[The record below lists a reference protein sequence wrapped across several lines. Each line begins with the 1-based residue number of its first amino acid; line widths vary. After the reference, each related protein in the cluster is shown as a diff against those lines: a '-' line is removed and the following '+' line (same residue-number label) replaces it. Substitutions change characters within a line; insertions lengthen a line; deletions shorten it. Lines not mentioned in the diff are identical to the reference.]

1 MMDKLAMY
9 GLIAVALG
17 GLGWLFNHQ
26 IAARVHAET
35 RATQA
40 ELVAT
45 IAERERDRMAQSV
58 QDERTR
64 ANNLAADLEAARV
77 QESDEIA
84 VLADRE
90 RLATLTSAKPGLLEI
105 KAQKATTRVWQMIED
120 ESNARAD

>member
-1 MMDKLAMY
+1 VLDKLALY
-9 GLIAVALG
+9 ALVLAALG

-45 IAERERDRMAQSV
+45 IAERERDRMADGLAMEANRAAV
-58 QDERTR
+58 LQDE
-64 ANNLAADLEAARV
+64 LEQARLV
-77 QESDEIA
+77 EAEATA

-90 RLATLTSAKPGLLEI
+90 RFDTLTGAKPGLLEI
-105 KAQKATTRVWQMIED
+105 KAQKATTRVWETIEA
-120 ESNARAD
+120 EANARPD

>member
-1 MMDKLAMY
+1 MY
-9 GLIAVALG
+9 GLIAVAMG

-58 QDERTR
+58 EDERER
-64 ANNLAADLEAARV
+64 ADDLADELDAARV
-77 QESDEIA
+77 QEQASIA
-84 VLADRE
+84 VLADRQRFE
-90 RLATLTSAKPGLLEI
+90 TLTGAKPGLLEI
-105 KAQKATTRVWQMIED
+105 KAQKATTRVWQTIED
-120 ESNARAD
+120 ESNARPD

>member
-9 GLIAVALG
+9 GLALAVLG

-26 IAARVHAET
+26 ISARVHAET

-64 ANNLAADLEAARV
+64 ADDLAVELDAARV
-77 QESDEIA
+77 QESADTA

-105 KAQKATTRVWQMIED
+105 KAQKATTRVWQTIEN
-120 ESNARAD
+120 ESNARPD

>member
-1 MMDKLAMY
+1 MFDKLAMY

-26 IAARVHAET
+26 ISARVHAET

-40 ELVAT
+40 ELVAEL
-45 IAERERDRMAQSV
+45 AERERDRMAQAV

-64 ANNLAADLEAARV
+64 ADDLAVELDAARV
-77 QESDEIA
+77 QESADTA

-105 KAQKATTRVWQMIED
+105 KAQKATTRVWQTIEN
-120 ESNARAD
+120 ESNARPD